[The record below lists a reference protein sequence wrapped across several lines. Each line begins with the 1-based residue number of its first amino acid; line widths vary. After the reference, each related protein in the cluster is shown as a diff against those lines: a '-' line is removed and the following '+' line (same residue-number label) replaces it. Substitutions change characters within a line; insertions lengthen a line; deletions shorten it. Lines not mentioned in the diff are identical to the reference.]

1 MLSNSKDI
9 ALTAARAALEKKAD
23 DVKILDMK
31 DFTAETD
38 YFVICSAST
47 STQTNAITQEIL
59 GEMEE
64 AGVELA
70 RREGHGGNSWILLD
84 YRNVVV
90 HVFMQEDRQFYGLEK
105 LWGDAKQ
112 VAVDPQ

>member
-1 MLSNSKDI
+1 MAVDSKDI
-9 ALTAARAALEKKAD
+9 AVLAARAALEKKAD

-31 DFTAETD
+31 ELTAETD
-38 YFVICSAST
+38 YFVICSATT
-47 STQTNAITQEIL
+47 STQTHSITGEIEA
-59 GEMEE
+59 EMEN

-70 RREGHGGNSWILLD
+70 RREGRSGNSWILLD

-90 HVFMQEDRQFYGLEK
+90 HVFLQEDRNFYGLEK

-112 VAVDPQ
+112 VAVDPE